1 MEVLIRVLYYK
12 DLLKYYITIWRENS
26 ENSLFYPKKKKK
38 NAKVY
43 LFRKFIIKFV

>member
-38 NAKVY
+38 KT
-43 LFRKFIIKFV
+43 LKFIYFENL